1 MEGSNWPTYR
11 SNGEVWTFT
20 NVKGVTRSL
29 FMPCFLKLHEP
40 PDLTAALTDCQRVRA
55 KSHLSY
61 NVALYG
67 MHSSAVLILF
77 SLFFCE
83 ATVGV
88 GGSDKRDQLAPTQT
102 AAQLVGL
109 AQTENVV

>member
-1 MEGSNWPTYR
+1 
-11 SNGEVWTFT
+11 
-20 NVKGVTRSL
+20 
-29 FMPCFLKLHEP
+29 
-40 PDLTAALTDCQRVRA
+40 
-55 KSHLSY
+55 
-61 NVALYG
+61 